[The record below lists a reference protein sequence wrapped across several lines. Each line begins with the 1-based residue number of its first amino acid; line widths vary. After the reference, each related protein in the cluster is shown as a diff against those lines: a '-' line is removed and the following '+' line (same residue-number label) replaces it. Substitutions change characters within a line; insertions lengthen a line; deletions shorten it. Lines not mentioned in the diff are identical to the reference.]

1 MSTLRIILTVGIIA
15 IIIGVGVG
23 GYVLLNSKRTISSG
37 AKPTADFFVNIKN
50 DESTIEVSESKQQ
63 TIIFG
68 GDVML
73 SRVVGQQLVKRT
85 DYAWPFRELAVLL
98 SAADIT
104 AINLESPFSKSGDHV
119 VLTGSFSFDAD
130 PRAVEGLTLAGV
142 DVATLANNHFGNQ
155 GIQGMRDSFAIL
167 KDAGIE
173 YAGAGNDINEAHQPV
188 IIERDGVRYG
198 FLSYAYPEDMYVAS
212 ETTPGVANMN
222 IDLLKKD
229 VVALR
234 PQVDIVVVQMH
245 AGTEYVTEPNWQQ
258 TGFARA
264 AVDAG
269 ADLVIGHHPHW
280 VQTTEMYQGKPII
293 YSLGNLV
300 FDQMFSRET
309 QRGVLAKVTVEN
321 KKISQIE
328 IIPIRIYEYGQPR
341 LVTDDVEK
349 AEVLKRM
356 GLSQAII
363 PVEIGNQKNVG
374 TGRDLSE

>member
-23 GYVLLNSKRTISSG
+23 GYVLLNSKRTISSSV
-37 AKPTADFFVNIKN
+37 KPTN
-50 DESTIEVSESKQQ
+50 DISSALLHDKPTTESPEPKKQ
-63 TIIFG
+63 TTIFG

-73 SRVVGQQLVKRT
+73 SRVVGQQLVKRN
-85 DYAWPFRELAVLL
+85 DYAWPFRELAPLM
-98 SAADIT
+98 SSADIT
-104 AINLESPFSKSGDHV
+104 AINLESPFSKTGDHV

-130 PRAVEGLTLAGV
+130 PRAVAGLTLAGV

-229 VVALR
+229 VIALR

-264 AVDAG
+264 AADAG

-280 VQTTEMYQGKPII
+280 VQTTEIYQGKPII

-309 QRGVLAKVTVEN
+309 QQGALAKVTVEN

-341 LVTDDVEK
+341 VITDEVERM
-349 AEVLKRM
+349 EVLKRM
-356 GLSQAII
+356 GLEAPFVITT
-363 PVEIGNQKNVG
+363 K
-374 TGRDLSE
+374 